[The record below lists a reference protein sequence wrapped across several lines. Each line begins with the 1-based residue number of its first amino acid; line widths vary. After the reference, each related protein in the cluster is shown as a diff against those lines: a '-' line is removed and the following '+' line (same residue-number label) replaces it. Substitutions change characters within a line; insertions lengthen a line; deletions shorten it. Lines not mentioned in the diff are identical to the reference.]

1 MKLNDPEKL
10 VEVFH
15 GSENVTEELRTEEV
29 AMLASSLAK
38 HISIR
43 EILKK
48 YQRDYFDSEK
58 GLVADGRDMG
68 TMIFPQAKWKFF
80 LTASLEERAKRRF
93 EQLKEIGLEVNMPTL
108 VDNIRKRDK
117 LDTKRDI
124 SPAVPAEDALT
135 IDTSDLS
142 AGELKN
148 RVLKIIRT

>member
-1 MKLNDPEKL
+1 
-10 VEVFH
+10 
-15 GSENVTEELRTEEV
+15 
-29 AMLASSLAK
+29 
-38 HISIR
+38 
-43 EILKK
+43 
-48 YQRDYFDSEK
+48 
-58 GLVADGRDMG
+58 
-68 TMIFPQAKWKFF
+68 MIFSDNFSNADFTTSLGVKAPVVSTLKINVSGTVFIVTNGSSSAFF
-80 LTASLEERAKRRF
+80 LIASLEERAKRRF

-117 LDTKRDI
+117 LDTYRDI

>member
-1 MKLNDPEKL
+1 
-10 VEVFH
+10 
-15 GSENVTEELRTEEV
+15 
-29 AMLASSLAK
+29 
-38 HISIR
+38 
-43 EILKK
+43 
-48 YQRDYFDSEK
+48 
-58 GLVADGRDMG
+58 
-68 TMIFPQAKWKFF
+68 
-80 LTASLEERAKRRF
+80 
-93 EQLKEIGLEVNMPTL
+93 MPTL

>member
-1 MKLNDPEKL
+1 
-10 VEVFH
+10 
-15 GSENVTEELRTEEV
+15 
-29 AMLASSLAK
+29 
-38 HISIR
+38 
-43 EILKK
+43 
-48 YQRDYFDSEK
+48 
-58 GLVADGRDMG
+58 
-68 TMIFPQAKWKFF
+68 MIFPQAKWKFF

-117 LDTKRDI
+117 LDTYRDI

-148 RVLKIIRT
+148 KVLKIIRT

>member
-1 MKLNDPEKL
+1 L
-10 VEVFH
+10 
-15 GSENVTEELRTEEV
+15 
-29 AMLASSLAK
+29 
-38 HISIR
+38 
-43 EILKK
+43 
-48 YQRDYFDSEK
+48 
-58 GLVADGRDMG
+58 
-68 TMIFPQAKWKFF
+68 IFPQAKWKFF